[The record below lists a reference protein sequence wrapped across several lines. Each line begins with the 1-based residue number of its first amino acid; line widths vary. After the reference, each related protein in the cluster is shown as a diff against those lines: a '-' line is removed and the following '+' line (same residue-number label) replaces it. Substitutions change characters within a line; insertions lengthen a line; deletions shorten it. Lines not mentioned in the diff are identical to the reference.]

1 MLPERDEVVFSNSHD
16 ANFASWHFSTSQ
28 NALWLLQN
36 IHDTKFRVAAVS
48 LLPQR
53 VAVVFFAH

>member
-1 MLPERDEVVFSNSHD
+1 MPERVLVVFYTSHD
-16 ANFASWHFSTSQ
+16 ANYALWHFSTCQ

-36 IHDTKFRVAAVS
+36 IHDAKFLVVAVS

-53 VAVVFFAH
+53 ILVFYFVH